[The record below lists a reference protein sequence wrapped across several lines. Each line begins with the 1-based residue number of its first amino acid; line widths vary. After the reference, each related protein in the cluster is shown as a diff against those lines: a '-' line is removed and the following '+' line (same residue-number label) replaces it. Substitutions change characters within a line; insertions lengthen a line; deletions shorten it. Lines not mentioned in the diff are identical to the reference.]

1 MRQYETAF
9 LITPKLEEEETEKL
23 IEKMAEVVKKKKG
36 KMVNIEKWGKR
47 RLAYPI
53 DKLDEAVYVFFHYEG
68 APDIP
73 QELQRR
79 FRQTETVLRYLTL
92 KKDAQTQPRK
102 KKKTGRIEK
111 TKTTEEKTKRAE
123 KRAMETAET
132 EENRKKQP
140 EQLPEALPESIEP
153 EPEKLAEEK
162 E

>member
-68 APDIP
+68 DPDIP
-73 QELQRR
+73 QELQRK
-79 FRQTETVLRYLTL
+79 FRQMETVLRYLTL
-92 KKDAQTQPRK
+92 KKDAQIQLRK
-102 KKKTGRIEK
+102 KKKTGRG
-111 TKTTEEKTKRAE
+111 EKTKRAE
-123 KRAMETAET
+123 ERVGETAET
-132 EENRKKQP
+132 EKNRKKQP
-140 EQLPEALPESIEP
+140 EKPPEALPEVIEP

>member
-68 APDIP
+68 DPDIP
-73 QELQRR
+73 HELQRR

-92 KKDAQTQPRK
+92 KKDAQIQPRK
-102 KKKTGRIEK
+102 K
-111 TKTTEEKTKRAE
+111 TKTSRKEKTKRAE
-123 KRAMETAET
+123 ERVMKAAET
-132 EENRKKQP
+132 EKKREEPP
-140 EQLPEALPESIEP
+140 EKLPETPPEVKEP

>member
-47 RLAYPI
+47 RLAYSI

-68 APDIP
+68 DPDIP
-73 QELQRR
+73 HELQRR

-92 KKDAQTQPRK
+92 KKDAQIQPRK
-102 KKKTGRIEK
+102 K
-111 TKTTEEKTKRAE
+111 TKTSRKEKTKRAE
-123 KRAMETAET
+123 ERVMKAAET
-132 EENRKKQP
+132 EKKREEPP
-140 EQLPEALPESIEP
+140 EKLPETPPEVKEP

>member
-68 APDIP
+68 DPEIP
-73 QELQRR
+73 HELQRR
-79 FRQTETVLRYLTL
+79 FRQTEAVIRYLTL
-92 KKDAQTQPRK
+92 KKETRIQPRK
-102 KKKTGRIEK
+102 GTKSQKKEK
-111 TKTTEEKTKRAE
+111 
-123 KRAMETAET
+123 M
-132 EENRKKQP
+132 KK
-140 EQLPEALPESIEP
+140 
-153 EPEKLAEEK
+153 AEEK
-162 E
+162 VEAVEKAKKEPQEEPQMEWNEAEKPETEKSTEEES